1 MPSRIARRPG
11 PALLLP
17 FLAALVTFA
26 FALPA
31 RAWVE
36 VHVAGDDVRLAI
48 DRAGAATVEH
58 KVTLK
63 VSGGPLRA
71 LDIQGV
77 DPDAQLDQGSY
88 AVPLKAAEA
97 SSLASATPVEIE
109 LLPPDVRP
117 REDGTLRPPALRA
130 RFDGKGLSRGVF
142 VLFFRYRTDLMKRG
156 LIQKDGP
163 SSRVAWTGPH
173 WDDGYD
179 SARLTVELPAAP
191 DEPRIDEAPEAGDG
205 AEALAAP
212 MTLSTLRRSLDK
224 DELELLRP
232 YAPKGEPIRWA
243 VRADA
248 RAFQPAPTATA
259 PAADTLGRLADA
271 AAASPDRSRTLYIAA
286 GVVLFAIYSALVAL
300 KAREHER
307 LARAAGVAPRPLVPI
322 PLAPRAAL
330 AGLALV
336 AGVAMELLLRD
347 GTAGAAL
354 VAAATALAAHRTPR
368 PERAGGAL
376 RRPGK
381 WLPVAEAEAFRE
393 PPRVRGV
400 YLDVS
405 TRAGKALLVA
415 LLAALGGGVYAVARF
430 SPYHAH
436 LLALDVTALL
446 AIFCTGRL
454 AELPA
459 DPAARPVAF
468 LRDVARRVRRSLRA
482 PASAELRAP
491 KASASAAAAPKGPA
505 GAAAKAPGAAAK
517 APGAA
522 ATATASAAARGAG
535 AVTELRVVGRLRI
548 PDGSPDADE
557 LRLGLSPRAALPG
570 FVAIEVGVVYA
581 PGAGGAIGLP
591 EVLLRVAPGSPC
603 ERAVERLASSGRSSR
618 GRRPGER
625 VLAFTPRLPTARM
638 TAAIAAALV
647 RAVST
652 PPAGATPTKPQ
663 GAGAAGAAGATK
675 APRPGKKAISAA
687 A

>member
-17 FLAALVTFA
+17 FLAALVTIA

-163 SSRVAWTGPH
+163 SSRVAWTGPL

-191 DEPRIDEAPEAGDG
+191 DEPRIDEAPDAGDG
-205 AEALAAP
+205 ADALAAP

-224 DELELLRP
+224 DEIELLRP
-232 YAPKGEPIRWA
+232 YAPKGDPIRWA

-248 RAFQPAPTATA
+248 RAFQPAPAAAT

-271 AAASPDRSRTLYIAA
+271 AAASPDRSRTLYLAA

-336 AGVAMELLLRD
+336 AGVALELLLRD

-415 LLAALGGGVYAVARF
+415 LLAALGGGVYAVTRV

-436 LLALDVTALL
+436 LLALDATALL

-491 KASASAAAAPKGPA
+491 KAIASAAAAPKGPA

-517 APGAA
+517 A
-522 ATATASAAARGAG
+522 TASAAARGA
-535 AVTELRVVGRLRI
+535 AAATELRIVGRLRI

-663 GAGAAGAAGATK
+663 GAGARSVAAA
-675 APRPGKKAISAA
+675 RNGKKAVSAA

>member
-17 FLAALVTFA
+17 FLAALLSIA

-36 VHVAGDDVRLAI
+36 VHIAGDDVRLSI

-63 VSGGPLRA
+63 ISGGPLRG

-88 AVPLKAAEA
+88 AVPSKAAEA
-97 SSLASATPVEIE
+97 GSLASATPVAIE
-109 LLPPDVRP
+109 LLPPDPRP
-117 REDGTLRPPALRA
+117 REDGTRRPAAMRA

-156 LIQKDGP
+156 LIRQDGP
-163 SSRVAWTGPH
+163 SARVSWSGPV

-179 SARLTVELPAAP
+179 SARLTVALPAAP
-191 DEPRIDEAPEAGDG
+191 DEPRVDEARAGEAG
-205 AEALAAP
+205 EAASPDALPAP
-212 MTLSTLRRSLDK
+212 TTLSTLRRALDK

-232 YAPKGEPIRWA
+232 YAPKAEPIRWA
-243 VRADA
+243 IRADA
-248 RAFQPAPTATA
+248 RAFQPE
-259 PAADTLGRLADA
+259 PAAAKPGADTLGRISDA
-271 AAASPDRSRTLYIAA
+271 AAGSPDRSRTLYVAA
-286 GVVLFAIYSALVAL
+286 GVVLFALYSALVAL

-307 LARAAGVAPRPLVPI
+307 LARAAGALPRPLVPI

-336 AGVAMELLLRD
+336 AGVALELLLRD
-347 GTAGAAL
+347 GTPGAAL

-368 PERAGGAL
+368 PERTAATL

-381 WLPVAEAEAFRE
+381 WLPIAEAEAFRE
-393 PPRVRGV
+393 PPRARGV

-415 LLAALGGGVYAVARF
+415 LLAGLGAGVHAVAAA

-436 LLALDVTALL
+436 LLALDATALL

-468 LRDVARRVRRSLRA
+468 LRDVARRVRRLR
-482 PASAELRAP
+482 
-491 KASASAAAAPKGPA
+491 KAPA
-505 GAAAKAPGAAAK
+505 GAAAAAQ
-517 APGAA
+517 
-522 ATATASAAARGAG
+522 
-535 AVTELRVVGRLRI
+535 ELRVVGRLRI

-570 FVAIEVGVVYA
+570 FVGIEVGVVYA

-603 ERAVERLASSGRSSR
+603 ERAVEGLAKSGRSSR

-652 PPAGATPTKPQ
+652 PPASATPTKPS
-663 GAGAAGAAGATK
+663 GAGAAGATR
-675 APRPGKKAISAA
+675 APRPRKKAVSAA

>member
-17 FLAALVTFA
+17 FLAALVTIA

-63 VSGGPLRA
+63 ISGGPLRA

-117 REDGTLRPPALRA
+117 RADGTLRPPALRA

-142 VLFFRYRTDLMKRG
+142 VLFFRYRTDLVKRG

-163 SSRVAWTGPH
+163 SSRVAWTGPL

-232 YAPKGEPIRWA
+232 YAPKGEPLRWA

-248 RAFQPAPTATA
+248 RAFQPAPAATT

-271 AAASPDRSRTLYIAA
+271 AAASPDRSRTVYLAA

-336 AGVAMELLLRD
+336 AGVALELLLRD

-400 YLDVS
+400 YLDVT

-415 LLAALGGGVYAVARF
+415 LLAALGGGVYAAARV

-436 LLALDVTALL
+436 LLALDATALL

-468 LRDVARRVRRSLRA
+468 LRDVARRVRRSLGA
-482 PASAELRAP
+482 PASADLRAP

-505 GAAAKAPGAAAK
+505 VAAAKAPGAAAR
-517 APGAA
+517 
-522 ATATASAAARGAG
+522 ATASAAARGA
-535 AVTELRVVGRLRI
+535 AAATELRVVGRLRI

-570 FVAIEVGVVYA
+570 FVAIEVGIVYA

-603 ERAVERLASSGRSSR
+603 EHAVERLASSGRSSR

-663 GAGAAGAAGATK
+663 GAGAAGATK
-675 APRPGKKAISAA
+675 APRPGKKAVSAA

>member
-1 MPSRIARRPG
+1 MPSRTARRPG

-17 FLAALVTFA
+17 LLAALFA
-26 FALPA
+26 IAFTLPA

-48 DRAGAATVEH
+48 DRAGTARVEH

-63 VSGGPLRA
+63 ISGGPLRA
-71 LDIQGV
+71 LDIRGV
-77 DPDAQLDQGSY
+77 DPDAELDQGSY
-88 AVPLKAAEA
+88 AAPFKAAQA
-97 SSLASATPVEIE
+97 GSLTDATPVAIE
-109 LLPPDVRP
+109 LLPPDARP
-117 REDGTLRPPALRA
+117 REDGARRTASLRA

-156 LIQKDGP
+156 LIQQDGA
-163 SSRVAWTGPH
+163 STRVTWIGPL

-191 DEPRIDEAPEAGDG
+191 DEPRVDEARFDEAGG
-205 AEALAAP
+205 AAGSEEIGEPL
-212 MTLSTLRRSLDK
+212 TLSTVRRALDR
-224 DELELLRP
+224 DEIELLRP
-232 YAPKGEPIRWA
+232 YAPKGEALRWT

-248 RAFQPAPTATA
+248 RAFQPAP
-259 PAADTLGRLADA
+259 AAAKPGADALGRLADA
-271 AAASPDRSRTLYIAA
+271 AAGSPDRGRTLYIAG
-286 GVVLFAIYSALVAL
+286 GVALFALYSALVAL
-300 KAREHER
+300 KAREHGR

-330 AGLALV
+330 AGLSLV
-336 AGVAMELLLRD
+336 AGVALELLLRD

-354 VAAATALAAHRTPR
+354 VAVATALAAHRTPR

-393 PPRVRGV
+393 PPRARGV

-405 TRAGKALLVA
+405 TRAGKALLLA
-415 LLAALGGGVYAVARF
+415 LLAALGAGVHAVAGA

-436 LLALDVTALL
+436 LLALDATALL

-454 AELPA
+454 AELPP

-468 LRDVARRVRRSLRA
+468 LRDVARRVRRTL
-482 PASAELRAP
+482 
-491 KASASAAAAPKGPA
+491 KAPA
-505 GAAAKAPGAAAK
+505 GAAPTAAPKRAAGAAAR
-517 APGAA
+517 ASAGAA
-522 ATATASAAARGAG
+522 ARAAA
-535 AVTELRVVGRLRI
+535 TELRVVGRLRI

-557 LRLGLSPRAALPG
+557 LRLGLAPRAALPG
-570 FVAIEVGVVYA
+570 FVALEVGVVYA

-591 EVLLRVAPGSPC
+591 GVLLRVAPGSPC
-603 ERAVERLASSGRSSR
+603 EAAVERLARSGRSSR

-647 RAVST
+647 RAVTT
-652 PPAGATPTKPQ
+652 PPASATPTKPQ
-663 GAGAAGAAGATK
+663 GAGAPR

>member
-17 FLAALVTFA
+17 FLAALLSIA

-36 VHVAGDDVRLAI
+36 VHVAGDDVRLSI

-63 VSGGPLRA
+63 ISGGPLRA

-77 DPDAQLDQGSY
+77 DPDAQLDEGSY
-88 AVPLKAAEA
+88 AVPFKAAEA
-97 SSLASATPVEIE
+97 GSLASATPVAIE
-109 LLPPDVRP
+109 LLPPDPRP
-117 REDGTLRPPALRA
+117 REDGTRRPAAMRA

-156 LIQKDGP
+156 LIRQDGP
-163 SSRVAWTGPH
+163 SSRVSWSGPV

-179 SARLTVELPAAP
+179 SARLTVALPAAP
-191 DEPRIDEAPEAGDG
+191 DEPRVDEARTDEAASPD
-205 AEALAAP
+205 ALPAP
-212 MTLSTLRRSLDK
+212 TTLSTLRRALDK

-232 YAPKGEPIRWA
+232 YAPKAEPIRWA

-248 RAFQPAPTATA
+248 RAFQPE
-259 PAADTLGRLADA
+259 PAAAKPGADTLGRISDA
-271 AAASPDRSRTLYIAA
+271 AAGSPDRSRTLYVAA
-286 GVVLFAIYSALVAL
+286 GVVLFALYSALVAL

-336 AGVAMELLLRD
+336 AGVALELLLRD
-347 GTAGAAL
+347 GTPGAAL

-368 PERAGGAL
+368 PERAAATL

-381 WLPVAEAEAFRE
+381 WLPIAEAEAFRE

-415 LLAALGGGVYAVARF
+415 LLAALGAGVHAVAAA

-436 LLALDVTALL
+436 LLALDATALL

-468 LRDVARRVRRSLRA
+468 LRDVARRVRRSR
-482 PASAELRAP
+482 
-491 KASASAAAAPKGPA
+491 KAPA
-505 GAAAKAPGAAAK
+505 GAAAAAQ
-517 APGAA
+517 
-522 ATATASAAARGAG
+522 
-535 AVTELRVVGRLRI
+535 ELRVVGRLRI

-603 ERAVERLASSGRSSR
+603 ERAVEGVAKSGRSSR

-652 PPAGATPTKPQ
+652 PPASATPTKPS
-663 GAGAAGAAGATK
+663 GAGAAGATR
-675 APRPGKKAISAA
+675 APRPRKKAVSAA

>member
-17 FLAALVTFA
+17 FLAALVTIA

-97 SSLASATPVEIE
+97 SSLASAMPVEIE

-117 REDGTLRPPALRA
+117 RADGTLRPPALRA

-163 SSRVAWTGPH
+163 SSRVAWAGPL

-179 SARLTVELPAAP
+179 SARLTVELPGAP

-232 YAPKGEPIRWA
+232 YAPKGEQVRWA

-248 RAFQPAPTATA
+248 RAFQPAPAAVT

-271 AAASPDRSRTLYIAA
+271 AAASPDRSRTVYLAA

-336 AGVAMELLLRD
+336 AGVALELLLRD

-400 YLDVS
+400 YLDVT

-415 LLAALGGGVYAVARF
+415 LLGALGGGVYAVARV

-436 LLALDVTALL
+436 LLALDATALL

-468 LRDVARRVRRSLRA
+468 LRDVARRVRRSLGA
-482 PASAELRAP
+482 PASADLRALE
-491 KASASAAAAPKGPA
+491 ASASAAAAPKGPA

-517 APGAA
+517 ATGAA
-522 ATATASAAARGAG
+522 ARATASAAARGA
-535 AVTELRVVGRLRI
+535 ATELRVVGRLRI

-581 PGAGGAIGLP
+581 PGAGGAVGLP

-603 ERAVERLASSGRSSR
+603 EHAVERLASSGRSSR

-652 PPAGATPTKPQ
+652 PPADKTPPKPQ
-663 GAGAAGAAGATK
+663 GAGAAGANR

>member
-17 FLAALVTFA
+17 FLAALFAIA

-48 DRAGAATVEH
+48 DRAGTARVEH

-63 VSGGPLRA
+63 ISGGPLRA

-77 DPDAQLDQGSY
+77 DPDAELDQGSY
-88 AVPLKAAEA
+88 AVPFKAAQA
-97 SSLASATPVEIE
+97 SSLTDATPVAIE
-109 LLPPDVRP
+109 LLPPDLRP
-117 REDGTLRPPALRA
+117 REDGARRTATLRA

-156 LIQKDGP
+156 LIQQDGP
-163 SSRVAWTGPH
+163 SARVTWTGPL

-179 SARLTVELPAAP
+179 AARLTVEVPAAP
-191 DEPRIDEAPEAGDG
+191 DEPRVDEAGDAA
-205 AEALAAP
+205 AEGLEAP
-212 MTLSTLRRSLDK
+212 LTLSTLRRSLDK

-232 YAPKGEPIRWA
+232 YAPKSEPLRWA

-248 RAFQPAPTATA
+248 RAFQPAPAAAA
-259 PAADTLGRLADA
+259 PGADALGRLAG
-271 AAASPDRSRTLYIAA
+271 AAASSHDRGRTLYIAA
-286 GVVLFAIYSALVAL
+286 GVALFALYSALVAL

-307 LARAAGVAPRPLVPI
+307 LARAAGVEPRPLVPI

-336 AGVAMELLLRD
+336 AGVALELLLRD

-354 VAAATALAAHRTPR
+354 VAVATALAAHRTPR

-415 LLAALGGGVYAVARF
+415 LLAALGAGVHAVAGA

-436 LLALDVTALL
+436 LLALDATALL

-454 AELPA
+454 AELPP

-468 LRDVARRVRRSLRA
+468 LRDVARRVRRTLKV
-482 PASAELRAP
+482 PASAAP
-491 KASASAAAAPKGPA
+491 TAASKGAAGAASKGAAARASA
-505 GAAAKAPGAAAK
+505 GAAARAAA
-517 APGAA
+517 A
-522 ATATASAAARGAG
+522 
-535 AVTELRVVGRLRI
+535 TELRVVGRLRI

-557 LRLGLSPRAALPG
+557 LRLGLAPRAALPG

-591 EVLLRVAPGSPC
+591 EVLLRVTPGSPC
-603 ERAVERLASSGRSSR
+603 ERAVERLARSGRSSR

-625 VLAFTPRLPTARM
+625 VLAFAPRLPTARM
-638 TAAIAAALV
+638 TASIAAALV

-652 PPAGATPTKPQ
+652 PPVDATPTKPQ
-663 GAGAAGAAGATK
+663 GAGSPGATR

>member
-17 FLAALVTFA
+17 LLAALVSLA

-48 DRAGAATVEH
+48 DRAGAATIEH

-63 VSGGPLRA
+63 ISGGPLRA
-71 LDIQGV
+71 LDIRGV
-77 DPDAQLDQGSY
+77 DPDAELDPGSY

-97 SSLASATPVEIE
+97 SSLASATPVAIE
-109 LLPPDVRP
+109 LLPPDLRP
-117 REDGTLRPPALRA
+117 REDGTPRPPALRA

-156 LIQKDGP
+156 LIQQDGP
-163 SSRVAWTGPH
+163 SARISWTGPL

-179 SARLTVELPAAP
+179 SARLTVALPAAP
-191 DEPRIDEAPEAGDG
+191 DEPRVDEPRADAAGEAQDEG
-205 AEALAAP
+205 AFAAP
-212 MTLSTLRRSLDK
+212 TTLSTLRRSVDK
-224 DELELLRP
+224 DEIELLRP
-232 YAPKGEPIRWA
+232 YAPKAEPMRWA
-243 VRADA
+243 IRADA
-248 RAFQPAPTATA
+248 RAFQPE
-259 PAADTLGRLADA
+259 PAAAPPGADVLGRLADA
-271 AAASPDRSRTLYIAA
+271 AASSPDRSRTLYLAA
-286 GVVLFAIYSALVAL
+286 GAVLFALYSALVAL
-300 KAREHER
+300 KGREHER

-336 AGVAMELLLRD
+336 AGVALELLLRD

-354 VAAATALAAHRTPR
+354 VVAATALAAHRTPR
-368 PERAGGAL
+368 PERAGAAL

-381 WLPVAEAEAFRE
+381 WLPVSEAEAFRE
-393 PPRVRGV
+393 PPRARGV

-405 TRAGKALLVA
+405 TRAGKALLAA
-415 LLAALGGGVYAVARF
+415 LLGALGAGVYAVAGI

-436 LLALDVTALL
+436 LLALDATALL

-468 LRDVARRVRRSLRA
+468 LRDVARRVRRSIKA
-482 PASAELRAP
+482 PASAAP
-491 KASASAAAAPKGPA
+491 RPAAKTPASATARATSAAAR
-505 GAAAKAPGAAAK
+505 
-517 APGAA
+517 AA
-522 ATATASAAARGAG
+522 ATAP
-535 AVTELRVVGRLRI
+535 ELRIVGRLRI

-591 EVLLRVAPGSPC
+591 EILLRVAPGSPC
-603 ERAVERLASSGRSSR
+603 ERAVERLARSGRSSR

-638 TAAIAAALV
+638 TAAIAAALA

-663 GAGAAGAAGATK
+663 GAGAPRVLRPRNKTVSTAA
-675 APRPGKKAISAA
+675 
-687 A
+687 

>member
-17 FLAALVTFA
+17 FLAALVSIA

-63 VSGGPLRA
+63 ISGGPLRA

-77 DPDAQLDQGSY
+77 DPDAELDPGSY

-97 SSLASATPVEIE
+97 SSLASATPVALE
-109 LLPPDVRP
+109 LLPPDLRP
-117 REDGTLRPPALRA
+117 REDGTRRPPALRA

-156 LIQKDGP
+156 LIQQDGP
-163 SSRVAWTGPH
+163 SARISWTGPL

-179 SARLTVELPAAP
+179 SARLTVAIPAAP
-191 DEPRIDEAPEAGDG
+191 DEPRVDEGRADEAGEAPAAD
-205 AEALAAP
+205 ALAAP
-212 MTLSTLRRSLDK
+212 STLSTLRRSVDK

-232 YAPKGEPIRWA
+232 YAPKAEPIRWS

-248 RAFQPAPTATA
+248 RAFQPE
-259 PAADTLGRLADA
+259 PAAAPPGADALGRLADA
-271 AAASPDRSRTLYIAA
+271 AAASPDRSRTLYLAA
-286 GVVLFAIYSALVAL
+286 GAALFALYSALVAL

-307 LARAAGVAPRPLVPI
+307 LARAAGVAPRPLIPI

-336 AGVAMELLLRD
+336 AGVALELLLRD

-368 PERAGGAL
+368 PERSGAAL

-405 TRAGKALLVA
+405 TRAGKALLAA
-415 LLAALGGGVYAVARF
+415 LLAALGAGVYAVAGA
-430 SPYHAH
+430 SPYHAQ
-436 LLALDVTALL
+436 LLALDATALL

-468 LRDVARRVRRSLRA
+468 LRDVARRVRRSLKA
-482 PASAELRAP
+482 PAAP
-491 KASASAAAAPKGPA
+491 RAAAKTPA
-505 GAAAKAPGAAAK
+505 GAAAKTPAGAAASAAAK
-517 APGAA
+517 APAGAARAA
-522 ATATASAAARGAG
+522 ATAS
-535 AVTELRVVGRLRI
+535 ELRIVGRLRI

-581 PGAGGAIGLP
+581 SGAGGAIGLP
-591 EVLLRVAPGSPC
+591 EVLLRVTPGSPC
-603 ERAVERLASSGRSSR
+603 ERAVERLARSGRSSR

-638 TAAIAAALV
+638 TAAIAAALA

-663 GAGAAGAAGATK
+663 GAGAAGATR
-675 APRPGKKAISAA
+675 APRNGKKAVSAA

>member
-17 FLAALVTFA
+17 LLAALVSIA

-63 VSGGPLRA
+63 ISGGPLRA

-77 DPDAQLDQGSY
+77 DPDAELDPGSY
-88 AVPLKAAEA
+88 AAPLKAAEA
-97 SSLASATPVEIE
+97 GSLASATPVALE
-109 LLPPDVRP
+109 LLPPDLRP
-117 REDGTLRPPALRA
+117 REDGSRRPAALRA
-130 RFDGKGLSRGVF
+130 RFDGRGLSRGVF

-156 LIQKDGP
+156 LIRQDGP
-163 SSRVAWTGPH
+163 SARISWTGPL

-179 SARLTVELPAAP
+179 SARLTVAIPAAP
-191 DEPRIDEAPEAGDG
+191 DEPRVDEAPADAADEG
-205 AEALAAP
+205 ALAAP
-212 MTLSTLRRSLDK
+212 STLSTLRRSVDK

-232 YAPKGEPIRWA
+232 YTPKAEPIRWA
-243 VRADA
+243 IRADA
-248 RAFQPAPTATA
+248 RAFQPE
-259 PAADTLGRLADA
+259 PAAAPPSADALGRLSDA
-271 AAASPDRSRTLYIAA
+271 AAASPDRSRTLYLAA
-286 GVVLFAIYSALVAL
+286 GAALFALYSALVAL

-307 LARAAGVAPRPLVPI
+307 LARAAGALPRPLVPI

-336 AGVAMELLLRD
+336 AGVALELLLRD

-368 PERAGGAL
+368 PERAAAAL

-405 TRAGKALLVA
+405 TRAGKALLAA
-415 LLAALGGGVYAVARF
+415 LLAALGAGVYAVAGA

-436 LLALDVTALL
+436 LLALDATALL

-468 LRDVARRVRRSLRA
+468 LRDVARRVRRSHKAPRPAAKA
-482 PASAELRAP
+482 PASAAQG
-491 KASASAAAAPKGPA
+491 AAAKGSARAAAKAA
-505 GAAAKAPGAAAK
+505 GAAAKAAGAAAR
-517 APGAA
+517 
-522 ATATASAAARGAG
+522 AS
-535 AVTELRVVGRLRI
+535 ELRVVGRLRI

-581 PGAGGAIGLP
+581 PGAGGPIGLP

-603 ERAVERLASSGRSSR
+603 ERAVEGLAKSGRSSR

-647 RAVST
+647 RAVAA
-652 PPAGATPTKPQ
+652 PPAGAAATKPQ
-663 GAGAAGAAGATK
+663 GAGAPRG
-675 APRPGKKAISAA
+675 PRPRDKAASAA